1 MNRIFILFGLVTTV
15 MLVACSAKREENRA
29 LVASSVFSSFVD
41 AYFDAYFSTYPSKG
55 TAAGFHQ
62 YDDKLEDMSSAAIE
76 QRITVLK
83 ELQQRLSDLRSRSMS
98 SGDTIDAEIL
108 EHQIRAELLELEVVQ
123 GWKRNPMLY
132 IYLPGNAIHGLI
144 KRDFAPPAER
154 LKSVIARLE
163 AIPTMLRAL
172 RENVSNPPK
181 EFTDIAIRIAS
192 GSIGFF
198 KGMIA
203 SWGIDAAAGD
213 ANLLQTLDKANQA
226 VVAEMEASLAWV
238 KKDLLPS
245 SKGSYAIGTE
255 TFQRK
260 LLYEDMV
267 DLPLEKVLAIGQA
280 NLEKDYQAFVETA
293 RKIDAT
299 KTPAE
304 VMKLISNDHPDAVD
318 LIPSVKRTVEATRQF
333 LIDKRIITIPSEVR
347 PTILETPPYARVGSF
362 ASMDTPGAYETKAT
376 EAFYYVTPVE
386 QEWSAKHKEE
396 HLRAFNRAVMDIINI
411 HEAYPGHYVQF
422 LYSKQ
427 FPTKT
432 RKLTSC
438 GTNAE
443 GWAHYAKQMML
454 EEEFSG
460 GDSKV
465 RLVQLHEALLRD
477 CRYVVGIKLHTQG
490 MSVEQGARVFVEKGF
505 QEPANAYEEAR
516 RGTYNPTYLYYTL
529 GKLQIYKLRE
539 DYRKARGQEYS
550 LQGFHDDFVRQG
562 AIPIRLVREILVP
575 SARGSTL

>member
-1 MNRIFILFGLVTTV
+1 MNRIFILFGLVTTA
-15 MLVACSAKREENRA
+15 MLVICSGKREENRE
-29 LVASSVFSSFVD
+29 LVASEAFSSFVD
-41 AYFDAYFSTYPSKG
+41 AYFDAYFTTYPSQG

-62 YDDKLEDMSSAAIE
+62 YDGRLENMSPAAIE
-76 QRITVLK
+76 QRIGGLK
-83 ELQQRLSDLRSRSMS
+83 ELQRRLLDLRSRPMS
-98 SGDTIDAEIL
+98 SDDTIDAEIL
-108 EHQIRAELLELEVVQ
+108 ESQIRAELLELEVVE
-123 GWKRNPMLY
+123 GWKSNPMLY
-132 IYLPGNAIHGLI
+132 ISLAGNAIHGLI

-163 AIPTMLRAL
+163 AVPAMFRAM
-172 RENVSNPPK
+172 RENVSSPPK
-181 EFTDIAIRIAS
+181 EFTDIAINIAG
-192 GSIGFF
+192 GSLGFF
-198 KGMIA
+198 KGTIA
-203 SWGIDAAAGD
+203 GWAKEAG
-213 ANLLQTLDKANQA
+213 AGNAELLQRFDRASQA
-226 VVAEMEASLAWV
+226 AVAELEASLAWL
-238 KKDLLPS
+238 KKDLVRS
-245 SKGSYAIGTE
+245 SEGSYSIGTK

-267 DLPLEKVLAIGQA
+267 DLPLEKVLAIGEA
-280 NLEKDYQAFVETA
+280 NLEKDHQAFVETA

-299 KTPAE
+299 KTPGE
-304 VMKLISNDHPDAVD
+304 VMKLISSDHPDAED
-318 LIPSVKRTVEATRQF
+318 LIPAVKRTVEAARQL

-347 PTILETPPYARVGSF
+347 PAILETPPYARIGSF

-376 EAFYYVTPVE
+376 KAFYYVTPVE
-386 QEWSAKHKEE
+386 SEWSAKHKEE
-396 HLRAFNRAVMDIINI
+396 YLRGFNRAVMDIINI

-432 RKLTSC
+432 RKLISC

-443 GWAHYAKQMML
+443 GWAHYAEQMML
-454 EEEFSG
+454 EEGFG
-460 GDSKV
+460 GGNPKV
-465 RLVQLHEALLRD
+465 QLVQLHEALLRD

-490 MSVEQGARVFVEKGF
+490 MSVEQGAKVFVEKGF

-539 DYRKARGQEYS
+539 EYRKARGQEYS
-550 LQGFHDDFVRQG
+550 LQRFHDEFVRQG
-562 AIPIRLVREILVP
+562 AIPIKLVRQILVP